1 MSIDTNKARLQNN
14 VQVYPNGVLIDS
26 NINTYTKYDP
36 ENDGY
41 SCLWNQTK
49 YLSFYGSTSKVIG
62 TMYRT
67 TYEAC

>member
-26 NINTYTKYDP
+26 NINTYTNYDP

-41 SCLWNQTK
+41 SC
-49 YLSFYGSTSKVIG
+49 
-62 TMYRT
+62 
-67 TYEAC
+67 

>member
-41 SCLWNQTK
+41 SC
-49 YLSFYGSTSKVIG
+49 
-62 TMYRT
+62 
-67 TYEAC
+67 